1 MFKQFNT
8 AFYRTWEFY
17 FSVICILQVIS
28 ATIHGPFWFIHL
40 VKLGIGLYAGYLAFF
55 KPRSW
60 IKKTWQLYLVIS
72 FIVAWTSIY
81 FFVL

>member
-1 MFKQFNT
+1 MFKNFNS

-17 FSVICILQVIS
+17 LSLACILQVIS
-28 ATIHGPFWFIHL
+28 AAIHGPFWFIHFL
-40 VKLGIGLYAGYLAFF
+40 KLGVGLYAGYLAFF
-55 KPRSW
+55 KSRSW

-72 FIVAWTSIY
+72 FIVAWTIIY

>member
-1 MFKQFNT
+1 MSRKLNK

-17 FSVICILQVIS
+17 LSLACILQVIY
-28 ATIHGPFWFIHL
+28 AAVNGPFWFIHL
-40 VKLGIGLYAGYLAFF
+40 VKLGLGLYAGYLAFF

-60 IKKTWQLYLVIS
+60 IKKTWQIYLTIS

>member
-17 FSVICILQVIS
+17 FSILCILQGIYTAVN
-28 ATIHGPFWFIHL
+28 GPFGFIHFL
-40 VKLGIGLYAGYLAFF
+40 KLEIGLYAGYLAFF
-55 KPRSW
+55 KSRSW
-60 IKKTWQLYLVIS
+60 IKKTWQIYLTIGLVASWTIIS
-72 FIVAWTSIY
+72 